1 MHREFSSAYPAT
13 MTIYKDVVVT
23 ENWNRPYMMGRIS
36 LENLKPHPKNP
47 TIANFFKQLGWVEE
61 LGSGIRK
68 MYKYCPIYIKDA
80 LPVIEE
86 GDVFKLTIRH
96 EPLNEIN
103 EINEINEP
111 LNEINEPLNEPLNVY
126 EISLI
131 SYLKERPGANRNDI
145 ENTLDISLATLKR
158 TINTLQKKNLI
169 ERIGSRKTG
178 GYYLISKRKQDNSK

>member
-1 MHREFSSAYPAT
+1 

-23 ENWNRPYMMGRIS
+23 ENWTRPYMMGRIS

-68 MYKYCPIYIKDA
+68 MYKYCPIYVKDA

-96 EPLNEIN
+96 EPLN
-103 EINEINEP
+103 
-111 LNEINEPLNEPLNVY
+111 
-126 EISLI
+126 
-131 SYLKERPGANRNDI
+131 NRHGVD
-145 ENTLDISLATLKR
+145 R
-158 TINTLQKKNLI
+158 
-169 ERIGSRKTG
+169 
-178 GYYLISKRKQDNSK
+178 